1 MIIIIVISKRIL
13 KLIVDV
19 SESSY
24 LQWLELHYSNFDY
37 LYLEGVVVRSFCMP
51 IHAVLQR
58 KCLCTAWIRTPITNK
73 MEYTVLQNVQ
83 VKAKQTQK
91 LQLQQNKLFKTVNLK
106 HFFKKYTPLWCE
118 HVCVHVFKYIKY
130 KHCL

>member
-1 MIIIIVISKRIL
+1 MNT
-13 KLIVDV
+13 DV
-19 SESSY
+19 SGQ
-24 LQWLELHYSNFDY
+24 LTAFLERLMTTIIMT
-37 LYLEGVVVRSFCMP
+37 LEGVVVRSFCMP

-106 HFFKKYTPLWCE
+106 HFF
-118 HVCVHVFKYIKY
+118 
-130 KHCL
+130 